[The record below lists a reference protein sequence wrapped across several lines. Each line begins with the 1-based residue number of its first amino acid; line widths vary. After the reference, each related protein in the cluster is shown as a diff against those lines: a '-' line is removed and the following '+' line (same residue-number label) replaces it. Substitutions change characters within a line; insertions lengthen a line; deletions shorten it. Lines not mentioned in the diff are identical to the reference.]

1 MKSFRHAVRTAI
13 TVIWCLGAG
22 VCFASDGLAVPADAT
37 DPLLLRLSPASS
49 TVSSFSVEVQSRMAV
64 NMLLIPK
71 TTLMGL
77 MTLGGDSAIAPGNGE
92 TVIQSLTAHTASMA
106 YYEPGAAN
114 REIPRDQVVQTL
126 FASGLPAPG
135 HPVRLTLN
143 KKCVIASAEGVPEQ
157 FRKFYE
163 VTLLEYPENSVRSG
177 ESWVASHVV
186 PVSPDPNSETVD
198 CQAIATFTLAFVDQA
213 EGAADITFSTR
224 IVSRPPVS
232 SGAAIIDGT
241 AEGKIRIRLSDG
253 VPQRSESVSRTQ
265 LDFGGGNHVDLEQR
279 IHSDFMNRQN
289 ER

>member
-1 MKSFRHAVRTAI
+1 M
-13 TVIWCLGAG
+13 IWCLSAGA
-22 VCFASDGLAVPADAT
+22 CFASDSLSEPVDASET
-37 DPLLLRLSPASS
+37 LLLRLSPTSS
-49 TVSSFSVEVQSRMAV
+49 SVSSFSVEVQSRMAV

-77 MTLGGDSAIAPGNGE
+77 MTLGGDSSIAPGSGE

-114 REIPRDQVVQTL
+114 REIPQEKIVQTL

-135 HPVRLTLN
+135 HPVRLTLD
-143 KKCVIASAEGVPEQ
+143 KQCVIASAEGVPDQ

-163 VTLLEYPENSVRSG
+163 VTLLEYPDNRVRPG
-177 ESWVASHVV
+177 DSWVASHVI

-198 CQAIATFTLAFVDQA
+198 CQAVATFTLDSVDRDA
-213 EGAADITFSTR
+213 GVADITFSTR
-224 IVSRPPVS
+224 LVSRPPIS

-241 AEGKIRIRLSDG
+241 AEGKIRVRLSDG
-253 VPQRSESVSRTQ
+253 VPQRSDSVSQTQ

-279 IHSDFMNRQN
+279 IHSDFMSRQN